1 MKKRWSEKEA
11 AWQVEEGGEVPA
23 GRPLG
28 VGPAG
33 GAGPGVASHSPS
45 LQAPHP
51 RGRPSLRPPGE
62 PVCLVGPP
70 ALGRRAPS
78 SQPLHGESLRVP
90 GPEAAEWWLC
100 GDLRFLGESEPQST
114 DLGGPL
120 TTWRPLAV
128 VQGRLRPLMQPEELM
143 GTS

>member
-45 LQAPHP
+45 LQAPP
-51 RGRPSLRPPGE
+51 PAGQTEPAPPG
-62 PVCLVGPP
+62 
-70 ALGRRAPS
+70 RA
-78 SQPLHGESLRVP
+78 GVP
-90 GPEAAEWWLC
+90 GGATSPRAEGSLLAAPP
-100 GDLRFLGESEPQST
+100 R
-114 DLGGPL
+114 
-120 TTWRPLAV
+120 
-128 VQGRLRPLMQPEELM
+128 
-143 GTS
+143 